1 VACKVDA
8 LAAIPEAGAPDTRA
22 ACEADALAAIPEAG
36 APDTRAACEI
46 GPWEA
51 GEAWADE
58 AWADDVDGD
67 APWTVDRPDIGVGGY
82 SVGGMP
88 LGPRRRPLDV
98 WVDVGVFCAV
108 VGVFCDAVGVFF
120 CFAMLGDWVSI
131 VSGVITD
138 GG

>member
-1 VACKVDA
+1 MRWRPFRRPGHPIRGRPAKSMRWRPFRRPGHPIRGRPARSIRGRRAKLGRTKRGRTTWTETHPGPGTGRTSASAGIPSGEWLSAC
-8 LAAIPEAGAPDTRA
+8 
-22 ACEADALAAIPEAG
+22 
-36 APDTRAACEI
+36 
-46 GPWEA
+46 
-51 GEAWADE
+51 
-58 AWADDVDGD
+58 
-67 APWTVDRPDIGVGGY
+67 
-82 SVGGMP
+82 
-88 LGPRRRPLDV
+88 RRRPLDV